1 MNEKVRTSQITKS
14 KFVTSYLRRS
24 ILPNLPWRKNE
35 VTLLNSCDAKRFCD
49 VSFILIFW
57 IRGWVIFKNYFQD
70 YSRLFF
76 HFLAMTTAASQ
87 YSAAKPGRRRGRLKW
102 LKMAEMYWRQ
112 LTFSEVQGL
121 YRSKSPGEVFQKKK
135 IHSFIW
141 WTFSEMLTLFLA
153 RKKMAIWENGAFSA
167 VGEGEIQFQNMVRSM
182 IFSSCRFFEFLYI
195 LFLTFVIKFFDA
207 RVKVQPI
214 SISY

>member
-14 KFVTSYLRRS
+14 KFVISYLRRS

-87 YSAAKPGRRRGRLKW
+87 YSAAKRGRSIENSSMGRRDWVDWNYVGWNLGWNRLKIPPGAAFGGAPGALRAPGRSHF
-102 LKMAEMYWRQ
+102 RQ
-112 LTFSEVQGL
+112 
-121 YRSKSPGEVFQKKK
+121 
-135 IHSFIW
+135 
-141 WTFSEMLTLFLA
+141 
-153 RKKMAIWENGAFSA
+153 
-167 VGEGEIQFQNMVRSM
+167 
-182 IFSSCRFFEFLYI
+182 
-195 LFLTFVIKFFDA
+195 
-207 RVKVQPI
+207 I
-214 SISY
+214 STEHE

>member
-1 MNEKVRTSQITKS
+1 MRIYTKS
-14 KFVTSYLRRS
+14 TKSLLELC
-24 ILPNLPWRKNE
+24 ILELWKNL
-35 VTLLNSCDAKRFCD
+35 
-49 VSFILIFW
+49 LIDTEDSA
-57 IRGWVIFKNYFQD
+57 RG
-70 YSRLFF
+70 SRG
-76 HFLAMTTAASQ
+76 
-87 YSAAKPGRRRGRLKW
+87 GRLKCINHRLLKW
-102 LKMAEMYWRQ
+102 LKSRKRSWRQ
-112 LTFSEVQGL
+112 LIYFVKFFK
-121 YRSKSPGEVFQKKK
+121 RV
-135 IHSFIW
+135 IHFFW

-167 VGEGEIQFQNMVRSM
+167 VREGEIQFQNMVRSM